1 MYEISN
7 DTFRVGI
14 NPIGAELE
22 YIKINNIDILWERS
36 ELWNAQ
42 SPVLFPVIGCLK
54 DGFYS
59 YQGQRYELPVHGFV
73 KNMNFEVAGL
83 DKNKI
88 TLFTTS
94 NEETLKTYPFKFKF
108 LVTYEV
114 NNNSLNMK
122 FDVINLDD
130 KDIAFS
136 LGVHPG
142 FVHDG
147 LAKILDGNYKFNY
160 QANDLKEVFF
170 TPTFVKGI
178 GENTVNYNT
187 FEEMSDDLEIKRTIC
202 LKGINEFD
210 IYSNKHKLKFIN
222 EMSFMAFWHKK
233 QELDPKFICVEAWE
247 GIPDE
252 DSKTDFDIF
261 KKLGNVILKEKES
274 YTKNFKI
281 IYE

>member
-7 DTFRVGI
+7 NTFKVGI
-14 NPIGAELE
+14 NPLGAELE
-22 YIKINNIDILWERS
+22 YVKINNINILWERS

-73 KNMNFEVAGL
+73 KNMNFEVADL

-88 TLFTTS
+88 TLFKTFDE
-94 NEETLKTYPFKFKF
+94 NTLKVYPFKFKL
-108 LVTYEV
+108 LVTYELI
-114 NNNSLNMK
+114 NNSLDMK
-122 FDVINLDD
+122 FEVKNLDN
-130 KDIAFS
+130 KDITFS
-136 LGVHPG
+136 VGVHPG
-142 FVHDG
+142 FTHDG
-147 LAKILDGNYKFNY
+147 LAKILEGDYKFNY
-160 QANDLKEVFF
+160 LANDLKEVFF
-170 TPTFVKGI
+170 TPTFVKEI
-178 GENTVNYNT
+178 GESTINYNT

-202 LKGINEFD
+202 LKGINEFN

-222 EMSFMAFWHKK
+222 EMPFMAFWHKK
-233 QELDPKFICVEAWE
+233 QNSNPIFICVEAWD

-252 DSKTDFDIF
+252 DLKEDYDLF
-261 KKLGNVILKEKES
+261 KKLGNVILKEKQS
-274 YTKNFKI
+274 YTKSFKI